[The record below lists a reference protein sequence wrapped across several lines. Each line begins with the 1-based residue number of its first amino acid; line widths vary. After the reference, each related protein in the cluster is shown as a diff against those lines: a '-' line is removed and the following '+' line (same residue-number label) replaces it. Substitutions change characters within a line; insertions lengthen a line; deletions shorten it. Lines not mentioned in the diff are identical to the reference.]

1 MNTQTDRAPSPDERR
16 VDVATKLA
24 RYPNLP
30 DNEVEDLRHWFHKE
44 ATALETAMLASDE
57 QLREPYQ
64 QFRNDHLDRLS
75 PRDKAIAWAGGA
87 LVLAGIAAMAVM
99 L

>member
-1 MNTQTDRAPSPDERR
+1 MNTQTSRAPSPDERR
-16 VDVATKLA
+16 MDVAARLA
-24 RYPNLP
+24 LYPNLP
-30 DNEVEDLRHWFHKE
+30 EGEIEDLRHWFHKE

-64 QFRNDHLDRLS
+64 RFRKDHLDRLS
-75 PRDKAIAWAGGA
+75 PRDKAIAWTAGTLLIA
-87 LVLAGIAAMAVM
+87 AIAAMAVM